1 MPTSRQKMKGNAENP
16 AADAVENFFE
26 TKTIIMKKIIFLQ
39 LLLFTSL
46 IVFSQSTRQAPP
58 VWGHYKKLSA
68 YSAKPTKGMEA
79 FDTLHFILA
88 PGETRVENIERSSG
102 PSEEKI
108 KAPESKCDPAACQ
121 PGELIGNGR
130 KRAPYYLGAAEKFLI
145 PDFPANSSPQT
156 RAELDYLLQ
165 LQQQRSEEDVRASMF
180 YAGVYYRTSVQP
192 GDNDHKRFQRNLF
205 HIGRSIGTWFNADSL
220 PITAALVA
228 NVWKDAEYYIW
239 KYKNYFI
246 RIRPY
251 RRESKLQNLEET
263 NWAAYPSG
271 HATNSYVN
279 AYLYSELLPEFSS
292 FFIKDAY
299 DMAHSR
305 EIIGVHYPSDSES
318 GRVLAWQMIK
328 RLMSCEKFRKDFEA
342 AKAEIKKVKGQKGF

>member
-1 MPTSRQKMKGNAENP
+1 MKENAAIL
-16 AADAVENFFE
+16 AADVAKNIIE
-26 TKTIIMKKIIFLQ
+26 TKNIIMKKTIFLQ
-39 LLLFTSL
+39 LLLFTTL
-46 IVFSQSTRQAPP
+46 IAFSQNIKQAPP
-58 VWGHYKKLSA
+58 AWGHYKKLSSF
-68 YSAKPTKGMEA
+68 SAKPIKGMET

-88 PGETRVENIERSSG
+88 TGETKVEHVERTGG
-102 PSEEKI
+102 PSAEKT
-108 KAPESKCDPAACQ
+108 KAPESKCDPATCQ

-130 KRAPYYLGAAEKFLI
+130 KRAPHYLAATEKFFI
-145 PDFPANSSPQT
+145 PDFPANSSDQT

-165 LQQQRSEEDVRASMF
+165 LQEQRSEEDVRASMF
-180 YAGVYYRTSVQP
+180 YAGVYYRTAIQP
-192 GDNDHKRFQRNLF
+192 GDNDYKKFQRNLF

-220 PITAALVA
+220 PLTAALAA
-228 NVWKDAEYYIW
+228 NVWKDAEYLIW

-251 RRESKLQNLEET
+251 KLEPKLKNLEET

-279 AYLYSELLPEFSS
+279 AYLYSELLPEFNS

-318 GRVLAWQMIK
+318 GRVLAWQLVK
-328 RLMSCEKFRKDFEA
+328 RLLATEKFKKDFEA
-342 AKAEIKKVKGQKGF
+342 AKEEIAKVKNQKGF

>member
-1 MPTSRQKMKGNAENP
+1 
-16 AADAVENFFE
+16 
-26 TKTIIMKKIIFLQ
+26 MKKTIFLQ
-39 LLLFTSL
+39 LPLFITL
-46 IVFSQSTRQAPP
+46 IGFSQSTRQAPP
-58 VWGHYKKLSA
+58 AWGHYKKLST
-68 YSAKPTKGMEA
+68 YSTKPAKGMET

-88 PGETRVENIERSSG
+88 SGETKVEHVERSGG
-102 PSEEKI
+102 PSIEKT
-108 KAPESKCDPAACQ
+108 KAPGSKCDPTACQ

-130 KRAPYYLGAAEKFLI
+130 KRISYYLNATEKFFI
-145 PDFPANSSPQT
+145 PDFPANSSQHT
-156 RAELDYLLQ
+156 RNELDYLLQ
-165 LQQQRSEEDVRASMF
+165 LQTQLSEDDVRTSMF
-180 YAGVYYRTSVQP
+180 YAGVYYRTSVQR
-192 GDNDHKRFQRNLF
+192 GDNDYKKFQRNLF

-220 PITAALVA
+220 PLTAALAA
-228 NVWKDAEYYIW
+228 NVWKDAEYLIW

-251 RRESKLQNLEET
+251 KLEPKLQNLEET

-279 AYLYSELLPEFSS
+279 AYLYSHLLPEFSS

-318 GRVLAWQMIK
+318 GRVLAWQLIK
-328 RLMSCEKFRKDFEA
+328 RLLSTEKFKKDFEA
-342 AKAEIKKVKGQKGF
+342 AKDEIKKVKAQKGF

>member
-1 MPTSRQKMKGNAENP
+1 
-16 AADAVENFFE
+16 
-26 TKTIIMKKIIFLQ
+26 MKKIIFLQ
-39 LLLFTSL
+39 LLLFTTL
-46 IVFSQSTRQAPP
+46 IVFSQNNKQAPP
-58 VWGHYKKLSA
+58 AWGHYKKLSS
-68 YSAKPTKGMEA
+68 YSAAPTKGMEN

-88 PGETRVENIERSSG
+88 TGETKVEHIERSGG
-102 PSEEKI
+102 PSVEKTRSPKSI
-108 KAPESKCDPAACQ
+108 YDPAKRQ

-130 KRAPYYLGAAEKFLI
+130 KRTPYYLSVTEKFFI
-145 PDFPANSSPQT
+145 PDFPANSSAQT

-192 GDNDHKRFQRNLF
+192 ADNDYKKFQRNLF

-220 PITAALVA
+220 PLTAALVA
-228 NVWKDAEYYIW
+228 NLWKDAEYLIW

-251 RRESKLQNLEET
+251 KLEPGLKNLEET

-318 GRVLAWQMIK
+318 GRVLAWQIVK
-328 RLMSCEKFRKDFEA
+328 RLLLTEKFKKDFDA
-342 AKAEIKKVKGQKGF
+342 AKDEIKKVKGQKGF

>member
-1 MPTSRQKMKGNAENP
+1 M
-16 AADAVENFFE
+16 
-26 TKTIIMKKIIFLQ
+26 IITQ
-39 LLLFTSL
+39 LLLVVSL
-46 IVFSQSTRQAPP
+46 FVFAQKSKQAPP
-58 VWGHYKKLSA
+58 SLGHYKKLATYNPS
-68 YSAKPTKGMEA
+68 PVNGMKDL
-79 FDTLHFILA
+79 DTLRFVLA
-88 PGETRVENIERSSG
+88 TGETKVVQIERTGGG
-102 PSEEKI
+102 PSDTPKK

-130 KRAPYYLGAAEKFLI
+130 KRTPYYLNTEEKFAI
-145 PDFPANSSPQT
+145 ADPPANSSEQT

-165 LQQQRSEEDVRASMF
+165 LQSRRSEEDIRASMF
-180 YAGVYYRTSVQP
+180 YAGVYYKTATQP
-192 GDNDHKRFQRNLF
+192 GDKDYEKLRRNLF

-220 PITAALVA
+220 PLTAKLTA
-228 NVWKDAEYYIW
+228 NVWKDAEFLIW
-239 KYKNYFI
+239 KYKNYFV

-251 RRESKLQNLEET
+251 KLESKLDNQEET

-292 FFIKDAY
+292 YFIKDAF

-318 GRVLAWQMIK
+318 GRLLAWQLVK
-328 RLMSCEKFRKDFEA
+328 RLLANEKFKKDFEA
-342 AKAEIKKVKGQKGF
+342 AKEEIKNVRAEKGF

>member
-1 MPTSRQKMKGNAENP
+1 
-16 AADAVENFFE
+16 
-26 TKTIIMKKIIFLQ
+26 MKKTVFLQ
-39 LLLFTSL
+39 LLLFITL
-46 IVFSQSTRQAPP
+46 IAFSQNTKQAPP
-58 VWGHYKKLSA
+58 TWGHYKKLST
-68 YSAKPTKGMEA
+68 YSTKPTKGMET
-79 FDTLHFILA
+79 FDTLHFMLA
-88 PGETRVENIERSSG
+88 SGETKVVHVERTGG
-102 PSEEKI
+102 PSIEKI

-130 KRAPYYLGAAEKFLI
+130 KRAPYYLGPTEKFFI
-145 PDFPANSSPQT
+145 PDFPANSSKQT

-192 GDNDHKRFQRNLF
+192 ADNDYKKFQRNLF
-205 HIGRSIGTWFNADSL
+205 HIGRSVGTWFNADSL
-220 PITAALVA
+220 PLTASLAA
-228 NVWKDAEYYIW
+228 NVWKDAEYLIW

-251 RRESKLQNLEET
+251 KLEQKLQNLEET

-318 GRVLAWQMIK
+318 GRVLAWQLIK
-328 RLMSCEKFRKDFEA
+328 RLLSTEKFKKDFNA
-342 AKAEIKKVKGQKGF
+342 AKEEIKKVKEQKGF

>member
-1 MPTSRQKMKGNAENP
+1 
-16 AADAVENFFE
+16 
-26 TKTIIMKKIIFLQ
+26 MKKTIFLQ
-39 LLLFTSL
+39 LMLFTAL
-46 IVFSQSTRQAPP
+46 IAFSQSARQLPP
-58 VWGHYKKLSA
+58 AWGHYKKLSV

-88 PGETRVENIERSSG
+88 SGETKVGHVERTGG
-102 PSEEKI
+102 PSVEKT
-108 KAPESKCDPAACQ
+108 KAPESKCDAAACQ

-130 KRAPYYLGAAEKFLI
+130 KRTPYYLNATEKFFI
-145 PDFPANSSPQT
+145 PDFPANSSAQT

-165 LQQQRSEEDVRASMF
+165 LQKQRSEEDVRASVF
-180 YAGVYYRTSVQP
+180 YAGVYYKTSVQP
-192 GDNDHKRFQRNLF
+192 GDNDYKKFQRNLF

-220 PITAALVA
+220 PLTAALVA
-228 NVWKDAEYYIW
+228 NVWKDAEYLIW
-239 KYKNYFI
+239 KYKNCFV

-251 RRESKLQNLEET
+251 KLDSRLRNLEET

-318 GRVLAWQMIK
+318 GRVLAWQLIK
-328 RLMSCEKFRKDFEA
+328 RLLATEKFKKDFEA
-342 AKAEIKKVKGQKGF
+342 AKEEIKRVKEQKGF

>member
-1 MPTSRQKMKGNAENP
+1 
-16 AADAVENFFE
+16 
-26 TKTIIMKKIIFLQ
+26 MKKILFFQVLFLTT
-39 LLLFTSL
+39 LF
-46 IVFSQSTRQAPP
+46 VFPQNTKQAPAA
-58 VWGHYKKLSA
+58 WGHYKKLSS
-68 YSAKPTKGMEA
+68 YNSASIKGMES
-79 FDTLHFILA
+79 FDTLHFVLA
-88 PGETRVENIERSSG
+88 TGETKVEHIERSGG
-102 PSEEKI
+102 PSSEKT

-130 KRAPYYLGAAEKFLI
+130 KRTPHYLSTTERFFI
-145 PDFPANSSPQT
+145 PDFPVNSSRQT

-192 GDNDHKRFQRNLF
+192 GDNDYKKFQRNLF

-220 PITAALVA
+220 PLTAALAA
-228 NVWKDAEYYIW
+228 NVWKDAEYLIW

-251 RRESKLQNLEET
+251 KLEPALQNLEET

-279 AYLYSELLPEFSS
+279 AYLYSELLPEFSP

-318 GRVLAWQMIK
+318 GRVLAWQLVK
-328 RLMSCEKFRKDFEA
+328 RLLSNEEFKKNFEA
-342 AKAEIKKVKGQKGF
+342 AKREVEKIKQQKGF

>member
-1 MPTSRQKMKGNAENP
+1 MVFNEQKSM
-16 AADAVENFFE
+16 V
-26 TKTIIMKKIIFLQ
+26 MKKIFFLH
-39 LLLFTSL
+39 LLLL
-46 IVFSQSTRQAPP
+46 IGVCVFSQNIKQAPQS
-58 VWGHYKKLSA
+58 WGHYKKLSSLSVVPA
-68 YSAKPTKGMEA
+68 KGMEA
-79 FDTLHFILA
+79 FDTLLFILA
-88 PGETRVENIERSSG
+88 SGETKVEHIERTSG
-102 PSEEKI
+102 PSDKT
-108 KAPESKCDPAACQ
+108 KVPGSKCDPAGCQ

-130 KRAPYYLGAAEKFLI
+130 KRTPHYLSTVEKFFI
-145 PDFPANSSPQT
+145 PDFPANSSQQT

-165 LQQQRSEEDVRASMF
+165 LQQQRSEEDVRASLF

-192 GDNDHKRFQRNLF
+192 TDNDYKKFQRNLF

-220 PITAALVA
+220 PLTAALAA
-228 NVWKDAEYYIW
+228 NVWKDAEYLIW

-251 RRESKLQNLEET
+251 KLETKLKNLEET

-279 AYLYSELLPEFSS
+279 AYLYSELLPEFGS
-292 FFIKDAY
+292 FFIKDAF

-318 GRVLAWQMIK
+318 GRLLAWQLVK
-328 RLMSCEKFRKDFEA
+328 RLLSDEKFKKDFDA
-342 AKAEIKKVKGQKGF
+342 AKEEIKKVKEQKGF

>member
-1 MPTSRQKMKGNAENP
+1 MLL
-16 AADAVENFFE
+16 NFFE

-39 LLLFTSL
+39 LLLLTTL
-46 IVFSQSTRQAPP
+46 VVLSQSTKQAPP
-58 VWGHYKKLSA
+58 ALGHYKKLSV
-68 YSAKPTKGMEA
+68 YSPKPSKGMEA

-88 PGETRVENIERSSG
+88 SGETRVEHIERSGG
-102 PSEEKI
+102 PSVEKT
-108 KAPESKCDPAACQ
+108 KAPQPA
-121 PGELIGNGR
+121 ELIGNGK
-130 KRAPYYLGAAEKFLI
+130 KRAPFYLSSAEEFFI

-165 LQQQRSEEDVRASMF
+165 LQTQRSEEDIRASMF
-180 YAGVYYRTSVQP
+180 YAGVYYRTSIKA
-192 GDNDHKRFQRNLF
+192 GDNDYKKFQRNLF

-220 PITAALVA
+220 PLTAALAA
-228 NVWKDAEYYIW
+228 NVWKDAEYLIW

-251 RRESKLQNLEET
+251 KLEPALQNLEET

-279 AYLYSELLPEFSS
+279 AYLYSQLLPEFGS

-318 GRVLAWQMIK
+318 GRVLAWQLIK
-328 RLMSCEKFRKDFEA
+328 RLLSNEKFKKDFEA
-342 AKAEIKKVKGQKGF
+342 AKKEVQKIKQHKGF

>member
-1 MPTSRQKMKGNAENP
+1 MLL
-16 AADAVENFFE
+16 NFFE
-26 TKTIIMKKIIFLQ
+26 TKTITMKKIIFLQ
-39 LLLFTSL
+39 LLLLTTFIT
-46 IVFSQSTRQAPP
+46 FSQSTKQAPP
-58 VWGHYKKLSA
+58 AWGHYKKLSA

-79 FDTLHFILA
+79 FDTLHFVLA
-88 PGETRVENIERSSG
+88 SGETRVEHIERSGG
-102 PSEEKI
+102 PSAEKS
-108 KAPESKCDPAACQ
+108 KAPESKCDPTTCQ
-121 PGELIGNGR
+121 PGEVIGNGK
-130 KRAPYYLGAAEKFLI
+130 KRMPYYLSTTEKFFI
-145 PDFPANSSPQT
+145 RDFPPNSSPQT

-165 LQQQRSEEDVRASMF
+165 LQKQRSEEDVRASMF
-180 YAGVYYRTSVQP
+180 YAGVYYRTAVKP
-192 GDNDHKRFQRNLF
+192 GDNDYKKFQRNLF

-220 PITAALVA
+220 PLTATLAA
-228 NVWKDAEYYIW
+228 NVWKDAEYLIW
-239 KYKNYFI
+239 MYKNYFI

-251 RRESKLQNLEET
+251 KLEPALQNLEET

-318 GRVLAWQMIK
+318 GRVLAWQLVK
-328 RLMSCEKFRKDFEA
+328 RLMSNEKFKKDFEA
-342 AKAEIKKVKGQKGF
+342 AKEEIIKVKNQKGF